1 MNNIETILF
10 WLATLGLAGAFFLSV
25 LAMVFGKA
33 GPQRVAAAL
42 FGATIVPLLGL
53 GVARWVRT
61 GHPPFV
67 SLFESMVF
75 SVLLLVLIY
84 QIVRWRRPAATVALA
99 PAAGFALLLMGW
111 SLTVPH
117 EATPLAAALDNF
129 WLFIHAS
136 FATAGAATFLVGA
149 AFSTA
154 YLLGPERLGR
164 MGLPGVAAADTKNI
178 PRTVSTFLLLGFI
191 MWGTMIASGAIWAR
205 IAWGRYWGWDPIEL
219 WSLISWILYALL
231 LHARSTFKL
240 PARVFCVLTIVIAV
254 VVVFSLWGIQYVY
267 NTIHSYG

>member
-1 MNNIETILF
+1 LESILF
-10 WLATLGLAGAFFLSV
+10 WLATLGLAAAFFLSV

-33 GPQRVAAAL
+33 GLQRTAAGL
-42 FGATIVPLLGL
+42 FGGTFLPLLGL
-53 GVARWVRT
+53 GVARWVGT

-84 QIVRWRRPAATVALA
+84 QIVRWRRPTAGVALA

-111 SLTVPH
+111 ALSVPQ
-117 EATPLAAALDNF
+117 EASPLAAALDNF
-129 WLFIHAS
+129 WLFIHAT

-154 YLLGPERLGR
+154 YLLGPERLSR
-164 MGLPGVAAADTKNI
+164 VRLPGVEAAQTQNI
-178 PRTVSTFLLLGFI
+178 PRTVSTFLLAGFI

-205 IAWGRYWGWDPIEL
+205 IAWGRYWGWDPIEV

-231 LHARSTFKL
+231 LHARSTFRL
-240 PARVFCVLTIVIAV
+240 PAKVFCTLAIVTAV
-254 VVVFSLWGIQYVY
+254 IVAFSLWGIQYVY
-267 NTIHSYG
+267 DTIHSYG